1 LFQPF
6 VQADTS
12 LARTRGGLGLGL
24 AIVKGLVEL
33 HGGSVRAESDG
44 PGKGST
50 FVVELPL
57 GKI

>member
-1 LFQPF
+1 LFEPF

-12 LARTRGGLGLGL
+12 LSRTLGGLGLGL

-33 HGGSVRAESDG
+33 HRGSVRAESDG

-50 FVVELPL
+50 FVVDLPM